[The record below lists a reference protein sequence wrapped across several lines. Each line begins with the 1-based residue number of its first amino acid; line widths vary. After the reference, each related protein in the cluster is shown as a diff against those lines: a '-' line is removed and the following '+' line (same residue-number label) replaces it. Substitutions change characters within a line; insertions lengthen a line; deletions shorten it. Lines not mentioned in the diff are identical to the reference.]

1 MLHKVQL
8 GFLLFFTVWG
18 LQAQNTNFKVG
29 VYGGLPMGN
38 STPYYKYQFGI
49 DGIYLS
55 ELSRSFHFGFATGLS
70 YAVGDYFYKKY
81 DDVVEEFQVANF
93 AFMPLAASGRFILG
107 NFFVG
112 ADVGYAVSITGK
124 KAFTPNGGFYF
135 RPKIGYDFDVLG
147 FYVSSSHVFAKRPNP
162 TDYFNIQHGNGFN
175 AINLGVEYHF

>member
-1 MLHKVQL
+1 MLGRYL
-8 GFLLFFTVWG
+8 FILFFLFASVCC
-18 LQAQNTNFKVG
+18 QAQNTNFKVG
-29 VYGGLPMGN
+29 VYGGLPIGN

-55 ELSRSFHFGFATGLS
+55 ELSRSFHFGFATGFA
-70 YAVGDYFYKKY
+70 YAVGDHYYR
-81 DDVVEEFQVANF
+81 DLGDVEEEFQTGNF
-93 AFMPLAASGRFILG
+93 AYVPLAASGRFILG